1 MAQVCEICGKKPGI
15 GHTVSKAHN
24 LTLRRFNINL
34 KTVNAKVE
42 GKPKRLRVC
51 TSCIKAGKVTK

>member
-1 MAQVCEICGKKPGI
+1 MTQACEICGKRPGV

-34 KTVNAKVE
+34 KRLKAKVN
-42 GKPKRLRVC
+42 GVPKRIRVC

>member
-1 MAQVCEICGKKPGI
+1 MTQVCEICGKRPGV

-34 KTVNAKVE
+34 KRLKAKVN
-42 GKPKRLRVC
+42 GVPKRIRVC